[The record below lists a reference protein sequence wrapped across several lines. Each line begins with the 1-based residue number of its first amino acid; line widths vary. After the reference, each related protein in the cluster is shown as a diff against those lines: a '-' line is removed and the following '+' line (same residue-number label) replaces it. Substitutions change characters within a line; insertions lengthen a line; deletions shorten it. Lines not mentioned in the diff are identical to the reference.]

1 MAGLHMAAQAV
12 PSPEALVTAARAAED
27 RKAGQRRL
35 VRGLVAV
42 LAAGGLL
49 VAGALTHFS
58 VRPGRL
64 AETDKSL
71 TLMQRMGPPPYLLN
85 AYEELNADTAVIR
98 DRSTGRVEAAGMY
111 IESLDDPAALPGFTS
126 LLPTSVRHLLELG
139 REGTQYAVIFTAPL
153 RTITSRNVLVD
164 TGPLQ
169 LPGTVIRTNAAY
181 GLAAIEVTMTEN
193 QVSGLVGP
201 PVPINTS
208 AVTVPLPQII
218 VRRNPGLYGRSAGF
232 ALTSGVISA
241 TGSWWCDMPVSAAG
255 SGAPIGYVTPAGQLV
270 MVGLAVPSSTPGR
283 CAILQARTFYQLVV
297 FSATSP
303 PARMVAY
310 LGVVME
316 DRRRA
321 RGAYISSV
329 EPSSAAAGAG
339 LRRGDVITGINAA
352 AAGSPTAVRTALAA
366 LTPGQA
372 CTVTFVRDGVKH
384 TIRVVLGGIL
394 TLTGTG

>member
-1 MAGLHMAAQAV
+1 MA
-12 PSPEALVTAARAAED
+12 
-27 RKAGQRRL
+27 
-35 VRGLVAV
+35 
-42 LAAGGLL
+42 
-49 VAGALTHFS
+49 
-58 VRPGRL
+58 
-64 AETDKSL
+64 
-71 TLMQRMGPPPYLLN
+71 
-85 AYEELNADTAVIR
+85 
-98 DRSTGRVEAAGMY
+98 
-111 IESLDDPAALPGFTS
+111 
-126 LLPTSVRHLLELG
+126 
-139 REGTQYAVIFTAPL
+139 
-153 RTITSRNVLVD
+153 
-164 TGPLQ
+164 
-169 LPGTVIRTNAAY
+169 
-181 GLAAIEVTMTEN
+181 
-193 QVSGLVGP
+193 
-201 PVPINTS
+201 
-208 AVTVPLPQII
+208 
-218 VRRNPGLYGRSAGF
+218 
-232 ALTSGVISA
+232 
-241 TGSWWCDMPVSAAG
+241 VSAAG

-394 TLTGTG
+394 TSTGTG